1 MKYSG
6 TNLTKEM
13 KDLYTENQKL
23 LLNEIKDIN
32 KLKDMNYFVYSADMG
47 GENYQ
52 TITYPDKKA
61 LVIGNEGKGIS
72 RIIEE
77 NSDVIVSI
85 PMKGSINSL
94 NASTSAGILI
104 YGMSRND

>member
-32 KLKDMNYFVYSADMG
+32 KLKD
-47 GENYQ
+47 
-52 TITYPDKKA
+52 
-61 LVIGNEGKGIS
+61 
-72 RIIEE
+72 
-77 NSDVIVSI
+77 I
-85 PMKGSINSL
+85 PC
-94 NASTSAGILI
+94 
-104 YGMSRND
+104 